1 MEQKSGFEPAISAIH
16 FEISAPSNQHVSLKK
31 PSIQNTLTRA
41 QQDVMKTLT
50 DIQGLIKLMI

>member
-41 QQDVMKTLT
+41 QQDVMKILT
-50 DIQGLIKLMI
+50 DIQG